1 MCLRGHGQGG
11 YLGLELKS
19 TTLKPDDAEG
29 VTQTGTVT
37 NVEYKHKLS
46 MLQSMCGRE
55 N

>member
-29 VTQTGTVT
+29 VTKTGTVQPPRST
-37 NVEYKHKLS
+37 DTH
-46 MLQSMCGRE
+46 
-55 N
+55 